1 MGMAFLPIFC
11 DAQQDEPNRVSVL
24 VVARELGRT
33 VEIIQLPA
41 TNLPLM
47 ARTKP
52 QKFRSTSTF
61 TNNVEYSSASGA
73 TVKEPTVPNVKIKPS
88 NKANVATLSKTET
101 TNQTKIFGT
110 SVDNPAIGQNN
121 RPIEVALK
129 SAAITTNKLAK
140 KKVVTKENVV
150 VLPPAENKL
159 VQKPTTNVVVKNN
172 IEKVQKPVEE
182 VLSAEQ
188 LQAAYAAKVNAVNY
202 IWIGFFL
209 MLAGVV
215 LGLLFG
221 KPAFLVSFAG
231 LIFVILGV
239 LM

>member
-1 MGMAFLPIFC
+1 MFLPVFC

-47 ARTKP
+47 ARVRP
-52 QKFRSTSTF
+52 QKFRSTSAVI
-61 TNNVEYSSASGA
+61 NNTAYSSAFGA
-73 TVKEPTVPNVKIKPS
+73 TVKAPTVPNVKVKS
-88 NKANVATLSKTET
+88 TNKTKVATASKTAPTKQT
-101 TNQTKIFGT
+101 TVSRS
-110 SVDNPAIGQNN
+110 SVDNATIGQNN
-121 RPIEVALK
+121 K
-129 SAAITTNKLAK
+129 AIAVSSESDAVSSNKLAK

-159 VQKPTTNVVVKNN
+159 IQKPPTDVVVKNN

-231 LIFVILGV
+231 LVFLIIGL